1 MVRSANRRSGRP
13 GGQFHRRVAGQPFD
27 RQYLHAHTVNGNRA
41 SHADRWRC
49 RAMVHGIV
57 PSGIEHQLRPDV
69 FVGLS
74 VWWWINRLHG
84 SGNQHDGPF
93 PRRPDLFHALDRV
106 RPGDPYELR
115 YLMFWAGQM
124 AGIAS
129 GTAGFAVDAA
139 DFDGTNDYMLRGAAF
154 TGIASSSKGIFY
166 CWIRFDGGDAA
177 EQTLLT
183 DADTLCL
190 IRKTTA
196 NKVEITLWDTG
207 SSNLLAFNSSAI
219 TAGATWRHILASWDT
234 GFSSGNKLHHLYI
247 TNTSDKVVSV
257 DSANGGNVNLGATN
271 WGVGART
278 DASLKIN
285 AALAEFYFAP
295 GQYLDF
301 STSANRAKFISGGK
315 PVNLGGTGSV
325 PTGTSPIAYFRLLN
339 GDAATRFATNLGTG
353 GNMTITGT
361 LDIASSSPSD

>member
-1 MVRSANRRSGRP
+1 
-13 GGQFHRRVAGQPFD
+13 
-27 RQYLHAHTVNGNRA
+27 
-41 SHADRWRC
+41 
-49 RAMVHGIV
+49 
-57 PSGIEHQLRPDV
+57 
-69 FVGLS
+69 
-74 VWWWINRLHG
+74 
-84 SGNQHDGPF
+84 
-93 PRRPDLFHALDRV
+93 
-106 RPGDPYELR
+106 
-115 YLMFWAGQM
+115 MFWAGQM

-154 TGIASSSKGIFY
+154 TGIASSSKGIFS
-166 CWIRFDGGDAA
+166 CWVRFDGGDAA

-234 GFSSGNKLHHLYI
+234 GFSSGNKLHHLYV
-247 TNTSDKVVSV
+247 TNTSDKTVSV
-257 DSANGGNVNLGATN
+257 DSANGANVNLGATN
-271 WGVGART
+271 WGIGART
-278 DASLKIN
+278 NASNKLN

-315 PVNLGGTGSV
+315 PVNLGGDGSV
-325 PTGTSPIAYFRLLN
+325 PTGTVPIAYFRILN
-339 GDAATRFATNLGTG
+339 GGAATDFATNLGTG

>member
-1 MVRSANRRSGRP
+1 
-13 GGQFHRRVAGQPFD
+13 
-27 RQYLHAHTVNGNRA
+27 
-41 SHADRWRC
+41 
-49 RAMVHGIV
+49 
-57 PSGIEHQLRPDV
+57 
-69 FVGLS
+69 
-74 VWWWINRLHG
+74 
-84 SGNQHDGPF
+84 
-93 PRRPDLFHALDRV
+93 
-106 RPGDPYELR
+106 
-115 YLMFWAGQM
+115 MFWAGQM

-129 GTAGFAVDAA
+129 GTASYAVDAA

-154 TGIASSSKGIFY
+154 TGISNSSQGIFS
-166 CWIRFDGGDAA
+166 CWVRFDGGDGS

-207 SSNLLAFNSSAI
+207 ASNLLAFNSSAI
-219 TAGATWRHILASWDT
+219 TASATWVHILASWDT

-247 TNTSDKVVSV
+247 TNASDKTVSV
-257 DSANGGNVNLGATN
+257 DSANGANVNLGATN

-278 DASLKIN
+278 GGTLKLN
-285 AALAEFYFAP
+285 GCLAELYFAP

-315 PVNLGGTGSV
+315 PVSLGGDGSL
-325 PTGTSPIAYFRLLN
+325 PTGTAPIAYFRLLN
-339 GDAATRFATNLGTG
+339 GEAALRFATNLGTG

-361 LDIASSSPSD
+361 LDVASSSPSD